1 MDGRLPLTHGNLSH
15 SSNQKQR
22 CWRWRLWERP
32 SCREFSLDRRSQSR
46 RWQDWCKRRW
56 KWWDKVIRTKRG
68 WCTIG
73 AADDM
78 LLSLVLLLLT
88 TLFLL
93 LSPCDRGKET
103 QHRMTPNT
111 PHRGKPA
118 TLRGRQH
125 KNREYAAQPPT
136 ETHIR
141 DLQGEWLR
149 QLCPKIVST
158 ERLHC

>member
-1 MDGRLPLTHGNLSH
+1 MDGRLPLTQENLSH
-15 SSNQKQR
+15 SLSNQKQR
-22 CWRWRLWERP
+22 CWKWRLWDRP
-32 SCREFSLDRRSQSR
+32 SWREYSLDRRSQSR
-46 RWQDWCKRRW
+46 RRQDWCKRRW

-78 LLSLVLLLLT
+78 LLSLVLPLLT

-125 KNREYAAQPPT
+125 KNREYAAQPPNGDT
-136 ETHIR
+136 YQR
-141 DLQGEWLR
+141 PAPPLW
-149 QLCPKIVST
+149 PKSLST
-158 ERLHC
+158 ERLPR